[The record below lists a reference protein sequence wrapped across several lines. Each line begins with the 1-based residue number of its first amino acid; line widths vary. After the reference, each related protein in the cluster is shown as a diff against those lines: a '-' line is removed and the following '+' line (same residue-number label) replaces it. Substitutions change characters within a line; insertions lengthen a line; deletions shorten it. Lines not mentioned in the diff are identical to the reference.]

1 MWALKSSSEQL
12 SSGTHCQG
20 SSAALAQPPDEAE
33 EGWSHH
39 LGRDGPA
46 VVRVPWSAPAL
57 HGHPP
62 ISLPSHLPLRE
73 NQWQNRKKDVGVH
86 DMISCP

>member
-1 MWALKSSSEQL
+1 MWALNSSEQL

-20 SSAALAQPPDEAE
+20 SSAALIQPPDEAE

-62 ISLPSHLPLRE
+62 HLAPLPPPPQRKISGKTE
-73 NQWQNRKKDVGVH
+73 RK
-86 DMISCP
+86 MWESTT

>member
-1 MWALKSSSEQL
+1 MGSEEQL
-12 SSGTHCQG
+12 RAALLGTHCQG
-20 SSAALAQPPDEAE
+20 SSAALTQPPDEAE

-62 ISLPSHLPLRE
+62 ISLPSHSPSE
-73 NQWQNRKKDVGVH
+73 KISGKTERK
-86 DMISCP
+86 MWESMT